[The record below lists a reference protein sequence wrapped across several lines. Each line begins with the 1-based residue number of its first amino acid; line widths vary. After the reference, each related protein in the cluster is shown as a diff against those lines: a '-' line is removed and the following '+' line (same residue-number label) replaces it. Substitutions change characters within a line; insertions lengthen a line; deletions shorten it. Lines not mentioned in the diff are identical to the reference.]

1 MPRTVTNIPPFL
13 SPTSSATSAVFS
25 PRFARST
32 ASSVLRAEQV
42 AAELAQREREAI
54 LRLQADAVVAAELK
68 KELNGW
74 IAKAVEDDIED
85 DIEEA
90 EEKEKKAEVVIS
102 EKKNPSKK
110 RSDTEVRFFD
120 ESIET
125 KTKKEEQAEL
135 INHKTTMHIKTE
147 EEQDDVET
155 LRMTLQRLQS
165 RAESAEAAQFKAEM
179 GERVALRK
187 AAAHASAAA
196 ALRKV
201 VAAIESSNARQT
213 KKLLTRLATAGE
225 QLTSNRIEIQTLK
238 DELTLLKQQR
248 EQQQQQ
254 HREREGK
261 ELPISLPK
269 QTSLYASNTNFHR
282 AAD

>member
-74 IAKAVEDDIED
+74 IAKAVEDDIEN

-90 EEKEKKAEVVIS
+90 EEKDKKKEVVIS

-110 RSDTEVRFFD
+110 QSDTEVRFFD

-125 KTKKEEQAEL
+125 KTKKEEQPE
-135 INHKTTMHIKTE
+135 IQSSFNHKTTMHIKIE

-155 LRMTLQRLQS
+155 LRMTLQHLQS
-165 RAESAEAAQFKAEM
+165 RLESAEAAQFKAEM

-201 VAAIESSNARQT
+201 VAAIETSNARQT

-248 EQQQQQ
+248 E
-254 HREREGK
+254 REGK
-261 ELPISLPK
+261 DLPVSLPK
-269 QTSLYASNTNFHR
+269 QTSLYASYQ